1 MESIWQNAEKA
12 EISNIIVKIRK
23 KIDLEVIKEE
33 DNTSKF
39 SEGSQMQ
46 PKLGTSLIQEDMAW
60 QKKYQE
66 EVSSCNRLKQK
77 LDITEKKLA

>member
-1 MESIWQNAEKA
+1 M
-12 EISNIIVKIRK
+12 
-23 KIDLEVIKEE
+23 
-33 DNTSKF
+33 
-39 SEGSQMQ
+39 QMQ
-46 PKLGTSLIQEDMAW
+46 PKLGANMIQEELVW